1 MIGDTR
7 VPMDTTT
14 SGAARLNPER
24 MIADLEARARDLAE
38 RSREVRDRIRRAQA
52 TQRSPDGVV
61 TATVAPNG
69 SLRHIEFSP
78 EAGRFSPARLG
89 EVVLETVRRAQ
100 EQAARQVVAAVGP
113 EFGGTAAMGF
123 LTGAGPA
130 GVGVAEADGLPLPRS
145 LRAPDDE
152 PGSASS

>member
-1 MIGDTR
+1 
-7 VPMDTTT
+7 
-14 SGAARLNPER
+14 

-52 TQRSPDGVV
+52 TQRSPDG
-61 TATVAPNG
+61 

-78 EAGRFSPARLG
+78 KAGQFSPARLG

-100 EQAARQVVAAVGP
+100 EQAARQVVAAVEP

-123 LTGAGPA
+123 LVGSVPAVQAAPAEA
-130 GVGVAEADGLPLPRS
+130 GVVEADEVPLPRS

-152 PGSASS
+152 PGPASS

>member
-1 MIGDTR
+1 
-7 VPMDTTT
+7 
-14 SGAARLNPER
+14 

-52 TQRSPDGVV
+52 TQRSPGGAV

-69 SLRHIEFSP
+69 ALRHIEFSP
-78 EAGRFSPARLG
+78 EAGRFSSARLG

-100 EQAARQVVAAVGP
+100 EQAARQVVAAVEP
-113 EFGGTAAMGF
+113 ELGGTAAMGF
-123 LTGAGPA
+123 LTGSVP
-130 GVGVAEADGLPLPRS
+130 VAAAPVAAAPVEADDLPLPRS

>member
-1 MIGDTR
+1 
-7 VPMDTTT
+7 
-14 SGAARLNPER
+14 

-78 EAGRFSPARLG
+78 KAAQFSPARLG

-100 EQAARQVVAAVGP
+100 EQAARQVVAAVEP

-123 LTGAGPA
+123 LTGSVPAEA
-130 GVGVAEADGLPLPRS
+130 GVTRPAPVEADDLPLPRS